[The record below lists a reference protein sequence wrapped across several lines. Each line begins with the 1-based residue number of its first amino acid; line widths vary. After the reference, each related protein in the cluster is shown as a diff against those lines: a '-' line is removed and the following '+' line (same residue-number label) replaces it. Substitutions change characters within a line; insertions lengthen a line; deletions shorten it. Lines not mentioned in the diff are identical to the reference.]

1 MLVTILIIAAI
12 ATTVGF
18 ILYKKGDQDGDGD
31 VDLKDIKSS
40 AKKEVREVKKRVKRV
55 KEELKDVGDA
65 IKEVADQ
72 AGDIVD
78 AAKGKSRKGRK
89 PAAKKSAPK
98 KK

>member
-55 KEELKDVGDA
+55 KEALA
-65 IKEVADQ
+65 ARA
-72 AGDIVD
+72 AGGSLQVLQVRHGAQPRRD
-78 AAKGKSRKGRK
+78 GRRCSWAG
-89 PAAKKSAPK
+89 P
-98 KK
+98 

>member
-65 IKEVADQ
+65 IKEVAD
-72 AGDIVD
+72 
-78 AAKGKSRKGRK
+78 KSRKGRK